1 VLHHGRGDV
10 HLGQLDG
17 FLAQLEKKCAKDTL
31 FSNLSCIVL
40 QCSHGTLLGCGHGE
54 RPKSSST
61 AATKTCMWT
70 NDTENFAHTP
80 KFTKTC
86 HT

>member
-1 VLHHGRGDV
+1 VLHHGRGEV
-10 HLGQLDG
+10 QLAQLDG
-17 FLAQLEKKCAKDTL
+17 IVPVLEKIKAKDTL
-31 FSNLSCIVL
+31 CSNMSCIVL
-40 QCSHGTLLGCGHGE
+40 HCSHGTLLRCGHGE

-86 HT
+86 PT